1 MPSGGGDPVSA
12 VRARP
17 DRKGLAFARQHG
29 PILLVTVAFA
39 VSRGAAYGAGVRFDA
54 GTLEDYWQYIS
65 PDLLKTRLLESLFYL
80 HGQPPLFNLL
90 LGVVLKLAPDH
101 FAGAMHAVYLVLGL
115 ILSLAM
121 YLVLV
126 RVGLSRWT
134 SAVVAALLSA
144 TPAFLLYENWLFYEY
159 PVAALLVLSALAL
172 SQFLRR
178 ETFLSA
184 SAFFVLLASIIYAR
198 SLFQIAW
205 LLLALGLLLAVR
217 PDLRRTVLLASALPV
232 LVVLLLIVKNM
243 LVFGVPTTS
252 SWFGMNLAQVVYYA
266 IPAADRRPYVERGEL
281 SRVSLIEPFSAPA
294 DYLPL
299 VPAPRTT
306 GKPVLDR
313 FVKSEGSRNLNN
325 KIMIDVSRDYLRDS
339 LHMIRVRPRAYA
351 RAIVDGGKLYL
362 RPTNIGG
369 QNQSNIEAYND
380 LFNRVVLLQTR
391 YLVDFGWTI
400 LAAHVF
406 ALIYGLRLTYRLLRR
421 RLVASVASVTLAYVW
436 LTLAYTTVLVTFAQV
451 AENDRIRFLL
461 DPLVVIL
468 VAVPVCDA
476 LRSIVHRASSHGAS
490 AAV

>member
-1 MPSGGGDPVSA
+1 VTA
-12 VRARP
+12 
-17 DRKGLAFARQHG
+17 AF
-29 PILLVTVAFA
+29 T
-39 VSRGAAYGAGVRFDA
+39 VSRGVAYGAGVRFDA
-54 GTLEDYWQYIS
+54 GTLEDYWQYID

-101 FAGAMHAVYLVLGL
+101 FGAAMHAVYLLLGL

-126 RVGLSRWT
+126 RVGLGRWT

-172 SQFLRR
+172 SEFLRR
-178 ETFLSA
+178 GTFLSA
-184 SAFFVLLASIIYAR
+184 SAFFFLLASVIYVR
-198 SLFQIAW
+198 SIFQIAW
-205 LLLALGLLLAVR
+205 LLLAVALLLAVR
-217 PDLRRTVLLASALPV
+217 PGLRRTVLSASALPT
-232 LVVLLLIVKNM
+232 LVVLLLIVKN
-243 LVFGVPTTS
+243 LVVFGVPTTS
-252 SWFGMNLAQVVYYA
+252 SWFGMNVAQVVYYA

-281 SRVSLIEPFSAPA
+281 SRVSLIDPFSAPA
-294 DYLPL
+294 DYLPF
-299 VPAPRTT
+299 VPSPQAT
-306 GKPVLDR
+306 GVPVLDR
-313 FVKSEGSRNLNN
+313 FVKSEGSRNMNN
-325 KIMIDVSRDYLRDS
+325 KIMIDVSRDYFRDS
-339 LHMIRVRPRAYA
+339 LYLVRVRPRAYA

-362 RPTNIGG
+362 RPTTVGG
-369 QNQSNIEAYND
+369 ENRSRIKVYDD

-436 LTLAYTTVLVTFAQV
+436 LTLAYTTLIVTFAQV
-451 AENDRIRFLL
+451 VENDRIRFFL

-468 VAVPVCDA
+468 VAVPVRDA
-476 LRSIVHRASSHGAS
+476 LHSVVLRRSPHGAG

>member
-1 MPSGGGDPVSA
+1 
-12 VRARP
+12 
-17 DRKGLAFARQHG
+17 
-29 PILLVTVAFA
+29 VTASFV

-54 GTLEDYWQYIS
+54 GTLEDYWQFID
-65 PDLLKTRLLESLFYL
+65 PELLKTRLLESLFYL

-101 FAGAMHAVYLVLGL
+101 FGAAMHSVYFVLGL
-115 ILSLAM
+115 MLSLAM
-121 YLVLV
+121 YLVLM
-126 RVGLSRWT
+126 RVGLGRWT

-172 SQFLRR
+172 SEFLRR
-178 ETFLSA
+178 GTFLSA
-184 SAFFVLLASIIYAR
+184 SAFFVLLASIIYVR
-198 SLFQIAW
+198 TIFQIAW
-205 LLLALGLLLAVR
+205 LLLALVLLLAVR

-232 LVVLLLIVKNM
+232 VVVLLLIVKNVI
-243 LVFGVPTTS
+243 VFGVPATS

-299 VPAPRTT
+299 VQPPRAT
-306 GKPVLDR
+306 GVPVLDT

-325 KIMIDVSRDYLRDS
+325 KIMIDVSRDYFRDS
-339 LHMIRVRPRAYA
+339 LYLIRVRPRAYA

-362 RPTNIGG
+362 RPSTVGAHGAGG
-369 QNQSNIEAYND
+369 QNRSKIEAYDD
-380 LFNRVVLLQTR
+380 LFNRVVLLQTG
-391 YLVDFGWTI
+391 YLVSFGWTI
-400 LAAHVF
+400 LVAHVF

-421 RLVASVASVTLAYVW
+421 RIAASVASVTLAYVW
-436 LTLAYTTVLVTFAQV
+436 LTLAYTTVIVTFAQV
-451 AENDRIRFLL
+451 VENDRIRFFL

-468 VAVPVCDA
+468 LAVPVRDA
-476 LRSIVHRASSHGAS
+476 LRSVVLRGSPHGAGV
-490 AAV
+490 AG